1 VAFRPEGEAYW
12 RCMNAACP
20 AQLKERL
27 KHFGS
32 RRAMDIEGLGDA
44 AIEQLVD
51 RGYVKNFADL
61 YRLTAEPLAG
71 LDRFAEKSAENL
83 AAAIAGSRQR
93 GLARLLNA
101 LGIRLVGE
109 RVARLLAMRFG
120 TMDRL
125 AAATQEELAGV
136 HGIGDVIAASVRKF
150 FDERANITMLRELGE
165 LGVDLTER
173 GAVLDG
179 PTPLAGQTF
188 VLTGTLPSLTR
199 DAARER
205 IERLGGRV
213 TSSVTRKTT
222 YVVVGEAPGSKA
234 DDARRLGVRTLD
246 EAAFLQLTG
255 QT

>member
-1 VAFRPEGEAYW
+1 
-12 RCMNAACP
+12 
-20 AQLKERL
+20 
-27 KHFGS
+27 
-32 RRAMDIEGLGDA
+32 
-44 AIEQLVD
+44 
-51 RGYVKNFADL
+51 
-61 YRLTAEPLAG
+61 
-71 LDRFAEKSAENL
+71 
-83 AAAIAGSRQR
+83 
-93 GLARLLNA
+93 
-101 LGIRLVGE
+101 
-109 RVARLLAMRFG
+109 
-120 TMDRL
+120 
-125 AAATQEELAGV
+125 
-136 HGIGDVIAASVRKF
+136 
-150 FDERANITMLRELGE
+150 MLRELGE